1 MTKICGTNIETG
13 ALGTSDNQIV
23 RKCAGVFSSTYD
35 RVGCKFIE
43 PSIIIKIIMTKT
55 IIVFLAT
62 LIALTSFGQTFEGKI
77 VYKNTYKSKMP
88 NVTDEQFTTMMGSK
102 QEYFI
107 KNGDYKS
114 VANGS
119 FFQWQ
124 LYVNK
129 DNKLYTKMANSET
142 LLWNDGAINPDEIL
156 KAEVNIGVTEVLG
169 YKCDEL
175 VLTCK
180 SGIQKYYFNSTL
192 SVDPKLFVNHKFGNW
207 YEFLSNSNSLPL
219 RSIVDSGQ
227 FTLESIA
234 TEVKEMK
241 LDKTFFELP
250 ADVKT
255 MKSPY

>member
-1 MTKICGTNIETG
+1 
-13 ALGTSDNQIV
+13 
-23 RKCAGVFSSTYD
+23 
-35 RVGCKFIE
+35 
-43 PSIIIKIIMTKT
+43 MTKT
-55 IIVFLAT
+55 ITFLLGT
-62 LIALTSFGQTFEGKI
+62 LFAITSFGQTFEGKI

-88 NVTDEQFTTMMGSK
+88 NVTDEQFTTMMGST

-129 DNKLYTKMANSET
+129 DNKLYSKMANSEK
-142 LLWNDGAINPDEIL
+142 LLWNDGATNSDEIL
-156 KAEVNIGVTEVLG
+156 KAEVNKSEIEVLG

-180 SGIQKYYFNSTL
+180 SGIQKFYFNL
-192 SVDPKLFVNHKFGNW
+192 KFSVDTKLFVNHKFGNW
-207 YEFLSNSNSLPL
+207 YDFLLKTNSLPL
-219 RSIVDSGQ
+219 KTVVDNGQ

-234 TEVKEMK
+234 TEIKEMK
-241 LDKTFFELP
+241 LEKPVFDLP
-250 ADVKT
+250 TDLQT

>member
-1 MTKICGTNIETG
+1 
-13 ALGTSDNQIV
+13 
-23 RKCAGVFSSTYD
+23 
-35 RVGCKFIE
+35 
-43 PSIIIKIIMTKT
+43 MTKT
-55 IIVFLAT
+55 ITFLLGT
-62 LIALTSFGQTFEGKI
+62 LFAITSFGQTFEGKI

-88 NVTDEQFTTMMGSK
+88 NVTDEQFTTMMGST

-129 DNKLYTKMANSET
+129 DNKLYSKMANSEK
-142 LLWNDGAINPDEIL
+142 LLWNDGATNSDEIL
-156 KAEVNIGVTEVLG
+156 KAEVNKSVIEVLG

-180 SGIQKYYFNSTL
+180 SGIQKFYFNL
-192 SVDPKLFVNHKFGNW
+192 KFSVDTKLFVNHKFGNW
-207 YEFLSNSNSLPL
+207 YDFLLKTNSLPL
-219 RSIVDSGQ
+219 KTIVDNGQ
-227 FTLESIA
+227 FSLESIA
-234 TEVKEMK
+234 TEIKEMK
-241 LDKTFFELP
+241 LEKPVFDLP
-250 ADVKT
+250 TDLQT